1 MLTLLGTRLAASRIS
16 SFPHGGSGP
25 TRLTVWDHKQDRS
38 LVIKD
43 DSAPRRS
50 ASKNGRMRAFLRA
63 LGPGLVTGAADDDP
77 SGIGTHS
84 QIGAAFGY
92 GLAWTFVLSFPLMVA
107 IQQIAAEIGR
117 VTGAGIARNLRRHY
131 PRPLLW
137 VMVSLLLVANIVN
150 LGADLSAMGAAL
162 ALLEGGSSGLY
173 TLLFGIL
180 CIVLEVGLSYPRYA
194 AILKWST
201 LCLFTYVAVLFVAHV
216 PWGAAVKALVVPDIR
231 LSAAYATAFVA
242 ILGTT
247 ISPYLF
253 FWQAGQEIEE
263 QHRHHAKPLSL
274 TPLAA
279 GPELRRIRLDTL
291 TGMGFSTLIS
301 LAIVFATAA
310 TLNASGVRDI
320 TTSSQ
325 AAEALRPIA
334 GQFAFAMFALG
345 IIGTGLLAVPV
356 LAGSAAY
363 AVTEMAGRAGSLD
376 AKPLSARLFYGT
388 IAATTLAGAS
398 LNAVGI
404 DPARALYWAAVVNGI
419 LAAPL
424 MIVMMLIARNGRA
437 MGRLTISRGQNWA
450 GWAAT
455 TVMIGASLLFLGFA
469 VAQVV

>member
-1 MLTLLGTRLAASRIS
+1 MSPDTVPAEPETPRWRRI
-16 SFPHGGSGP
+16 
-25 TRLTVWDHKQDRS
+25 LDV
-38 LVIKD
+38 
-43 DSAPRRS
+43 
-50 ASKNGRMRAFLRA
+50 
-63 LGPGLVTGAADDDP
+63 LGPGFVTGAADDDP

-84 QIGAAFGY
+84 QVGAEFGY

-107 IQQIAAEIGR
+107 IQEIAARIGR

-131 PRPLLW
+131 PRVLLW
-137 VMVSLLLVANIVN
+137 TMVLLLLVANVVN

-162 ALLEGGSSGLY
+162 QLLAGGNAGLY
-173 TLLFGIL
+173 TLLFGIV

-201 LCLFTYVAVLFVAHV
+201 LSLFAYFGVVMVANV
-216 PWGAAVKALVVPDIR
+216 PWPYALRSLVVPEVQWNV
-231 LSAAYATAFVA
+231 AYATAFVA

-263 QHRHHAKPLSL
+263 QRRHHTKPLCL
-274 TPLAA
+274 TPQDA
-279 GPELRRIRLDTL
+279 GPELKRIRTDTL
-291 TGMGFSTLIS
+291 IGMGFSTLVS

-310 TLNASGVRDI
+310 TLHANGIRDI
-320 TTSSQ
+320 ATSSQ

-334 GQFAFAMFALG
+334 GQFAFALFAIG
-345 IIGTGLLAVPV
+345 IIGTGVLAVPV

-363 AVTEMAGRAGSLD
+363 AVTEMFGLAGSLD
-376 AKPLSARLFYGT
+376 AKPLKARLFYAT
-388 IAATTLAGAS
+388 IAVTTLAGAS

-419 LAAPL
+419 LAAPV
-424 MIVMMLIARNGRA
+424 MVMMMLIVTNPRA
-437 MGRLTISRGQNWA
+437 MGQLVAHRRMVIT

-455 TVMIGASLLFLGFA
+455 LVMAAASVLFLWFTARSAGLF
-469 VAQVV
+469 